1 MDPGDQHISLDTF
14 NSWKVEALKEFL
26 SKRGLSTD
34 GTKAELAALCFA
46 SNEMKIP
53 MKVSDSDYVYKL
65 KKEYN
70 DLLYVDGKLL
80 PDPLE
85 IGGGWQDEKCGMSR
99 WPPLFLSDIVN
110 FLIDRGNSKTVKSYM
125 NDYKVGKAFEYLESN
140 FIKEIFYHAISASS
154 TVCFLRAKCTPSQK
168 LKNES
173 HTLWIAVCKE
183 SGEVKSAFCSCTA
196 G

>member
-85 IGGGWQDEKCGMSR
+85 IGGGCVSG
-99 WPPLFLSDIVN
+99 
-110 FLIDRGNSKTVKSYM
+110 
-125 NDYKVGKAFEYLESN
+125 
-140 FIKEIFYHAISASS
+140 ASLA
-154 TVCFLRAKCTPSQK
+154 TT
-168 LKNES
+168 S
-173 HTLWIAVCKE
+173 HQFNVDVI
-183 SGEVKSAFCSCTA
+183 
-196 G
+196 

>member
-1 MDPGDQHISLDTF
+1 MINIFRFDTF

-85 IGGGWQDEKCGMSR
+85 IGGHVDGRMRSVECHGG
-99 WPPLFLSDIVN
+99 LLC
-110 FLIDRGNSKTVKSYM
+110 
-125 NDYKVGKAFEYLESN
+125 
-140 FIKEIFYHAISASS
+140 FY
-154 TVCFLRAKCTPSQK
+154 R
-168 LKNES
+168 
-173 HTLWIAVCKE
+173 TL
-183 SGEVKSAFCSCTA
+183 
-196 G
+196 